1 MDKCKA
7 CCAGKVLVM
16 VGALNLGLVG
26 VFNYNLLETLL
37 SGMLLRVV
45 YILIGL
51 AGVMMIAA
59 CAGKG
64 CKCCK
69 GGTCTPDGGGGGG
82 DAGAPSGM

>member
-7 CCAGKVLVM
+7 CCAGKILVLI
-16 VGALNLGLVG
+16 GALNLGLVG
-26 VFNYNLLETLL
+26 AFNYNLLEAFL
-37 SGMLLRVV
+37 SGMILKVV

-64 CKCCK
+64 CKSCCSSSSR
-69 GGTCTPDGGGGGG
+69 GSGGGG
-82 DAGAPSGM
+82 APDGM

>member
-1 MDKCKA
+1 MGKCKA
-7 CCAGKVLVM
+7 CCAGKIFVM

-26 VFNYNLLETLL
+26 VFNYNLLESLL
-37 SGMLLRVV
+37 SGMFLRIV

-69 GGTCTPDGGGGGG
+69 GGTCAPGGG

>member
-7 CCAGKVLVM
+7 CCAGKILVM

-37 SGMLLRVV
+37 DGMILKIV

-51 AGVMMIAA
+51 AAVMMLAGL
-59 CAGKG
+59 AGKG
-64 CKCCK
+64 CKCCSS
-69 GGTCTPDGGGGGG
+69 GSGGGGGG
-82 DAGAPSGM
+82 GAPGGM

>member
-7 CCAGKVLVM
+7 CCAGKILVM
-16 VGALNLGLVG
+16 VGAVNLGLVG
-26 VFNYNLLETLL
+26 AFNYNLLEAFLAGIVL
-37 SGMLLRVV
+37 KIV

-51 AGVMMIAA
+51 AGVMMLAT

-69 GGTCTPDGGGGGG
+69 GGTCAPGSTGGGG
-82 DAGAPSGM
+82 DSGGM